1 MKNMYHVFF
10 ALFAASAAFAAEV
23 KLSTLTDHYKAL
35 DGDVLT
41 GTLAGNYKISIADG
55 ATVTLKNVAINGTN
69 EKVCNDG
76 SKDISCKWAGLTC
89 LGYCTIVLEGS
100 NTVTGFDDNYPG
112 IQAAKNEG
120 VGREYMLTIEGEG
133 SLEASSN
140 GHGAGIGG
148 GYEMD
153 CGDITIS
160 GGNITATG
168 GDGGAGIGGG
178 VEASSGDVTISGGTV
193 TATGG
198 AWAAGIGVG
207 YAGHVEAIT
216 INGGEVAAIGGNN
229 GAGIGVG
236 FEGACGNITIT
247 NDVTKVV
254 AVKGAGAPYSI
265 GGYDDET
272 GSIDIG
278 GKTKSPI
285 EKGFFIFPA
294 PPAKLVDF
302 ETVGGKTYA
311 AIDGDY
317 SGDDALNITKDV
329 SVDKVIFE
337 RRFPGFNGEKNYA
350 TIMFPFEI
358 NADKV
363 GGVKKVFSFVCIDI
377 DFFNRKYVAVEEVD
391 KFEAYKPYLI
401 QLKSEGDISIN
412 NTEPLVLKKNP
423 TKLDAFDVAQNDK
436 YNQYGDYV
444 FRGVVQTKT
453 WGAEDDEV
461 LGTDDAAA
469 YGFAATATTDVKVGQ
484 FARVGEG
491 AYIRPFRGYIY
502 KKPAP
507 KKVKSNGDYVLR
519 QTASIEELPDV
530 MDIVVVDRKKD
541 GSKQTT
547 VIGQFNSRTG
557 EIRMNRTE
565 RTYDLKG
572 RSVRDANRK
581 AKGVYL
587 KK

>member
-1 MKNMYHVFF
+1 MKYMCHVFL
-10 ALFAASAAFAAEV
+10 ALLAASATFAAEV

-41 GTLAGNYKISIADG
+41 GTLDGENQHVKITIADG

-89 LGYCTIVLEGS
+89 LGNCTIVLEGT

-120 VGREYMLTIEGEG
+120 EGREYVLTIEGDG
-133 SLEASSN
+133 SLDASSN

-236 FEGACGNITIT
+236 FEGVCGNITIT

-311 AIDGDY
+311 VIDGDY

-391 KFEAYKPYLI
+391 KLTS
-401 QLKSEGDISIN
+401 LKRISRI
-412 NTEPLVLKKNP
+412 
-423 TKLDAFDVAQNDK
+423 
-436 YNQYGDYV
+436 
-444 FRGVVQTKT
+444 
-453 WGAEDDEV
+453 
-461 LGTDDAAA
+461 
-469 YGFAATATTDVKVGQ
+469 
-484 FARVGEG
+484 
-491 AYIRPFRGYIY
+491 
-502 KKPAP
+502 
-507 KKVKSNGDYVLR
+507 
-519 QTASIEELPDV
+519 
-530 MDIVVVDRKKD
+530 
-541 GSKQTT
+541 
-547 VIGQFNSRTG
+547 
-557 EIRMNRTE
+557 
-565 RTYDLKG
+565 
-572 RSVRDANRK
+572 
-581 AKGVYL
+581 
-587 KK
+587 